1 MANRKNSGRGGR
13 KPKPVALKITA
24 GTRPDRINLNAPE
37 APSGAP
43 SPPDWLDDF
52 GRQDFARMV
61 ADVGRLG
68 LLSVVDQSALV
79 IHATAYSRWRRAGDE
94 IKAALTVEGAHGGLA
109 SHPGVGIQERAE
121 RTMLSVEATFG
132 LNPLDRGR
140 LRATEASGDEFDD
153 FLKGKSRA

>member
-43 SPPDWLDDF
+43 TPPDWLDDY
-52 GRQDFARMV
+52 GKEDFARMCANV
-61 ADVGRLG
+61 AKLG
-68 LLSVVDQSALV
+68 LLSSVDVGALTL
-79 IHATAYSRWRRAGDE
+79 HAVAYSRWRTAGDE

-109 SHPGVGIQERAE
+109 CHPGVGIQERAE
-121 RTMLSVEATFG
+121 RTMLSIEASFG
-132 LNPLDRGR
+132 LNPSDRGR
-140 LRATEASGDEFDD
+140 LKATEAAGDDFDEF
-153 FLKGKSRA
+153 LAGKKA